1 MTLEEI
7 LKICPGL
14 SKVTF
19 KEITDILGSD
29 FYPDKTWQELGF
41 DDLDVI
47 EMIMTLE
54 KRLDFV
60 FPDTLYEE
68 VFGQNVK
75 PINFT
80 EIIRQLKLKEL
91 GI

>member
-1 MTLEEI
+1 MTVEEI
-7 LKICPGL
+7 LKICPSL
-14 SKVTF
+14 SKITF
-19 KEITDILGSD
+19 KEIIDILGSD
-29 FYPDKTWQELGF
+29 FNPNKTWQEMGL

-47 EMIMTLE
+47 EMIMSLE
-54 KRLDFV
+54 KRLDFA
-60 FPDTLYEE
+60 FPDTLYDY